1 MAIKLP
7 SIEDIKKSI
16 SKVSKT
22 GLLGPIAQYQ
32 ADPKYRETLKPVLS
46 TTKSFFQPYANLLGT
61 AGGTAT
67 LAGMN
72 TVGLGGT
79 KPAQRLE
86 QALRPSVNT
95 NYTTPRQITTTGA
108 KATGK
113 AMLGTALLSK
123 GIPAT
128 FTPSGAIGLGSV
140 GTLGG
145 VFNKA
150 GGGSF
155 TQGFSHGVGN
165 APYISGFVGYSNPFI
180 SKALSKTP
188 ISRLNPANTSIGAE
202 VTRRTTQGVANV
214 AEGLAMDPAM
224 GWKTTP
230 GSMAFD
236 FATGA
241 VLPSQFQ
248 TQKGSTKNFRMST
261 ETYKEIMTAE
271 DKLKNPKKY
280 IDKYMPKTFMT
291 RRARK
296 EAEKEA
302 VKSVVKEA
310 LEIVERTSAY
320 HLPNKYIDTLKTPQ
334 AKIKALVDL
343 HYQNKLTV
351 VPGLEFAEQKK
362 TTQAKGV
369 RPEEMGEAFYVD
381 ARGTILDV
389 ESHQLELYGRPEL
402 RVVTTPNELNIETK
416 SGFLPEQIETLKR
429 MFEKIKVKNP
439 NAKIIADTPTGGGT
453 FKNMDEL
460 LAISPTQASK
470 GVGFEAEMEALNA
483 PKKYPEIETDYAARN
498 PQDTTPIKS
507 SAEDEFE
514 MTLAQIKELD
524 DTPNNKFTGAIK
536 SFLNPIANLGTESKG
551 IIQKWRNKTL
561 EGNVKANQV
570 FNKFEEQ
577 FKGISGKEGLKYF
590 DAIETGNTTGLKG
603 ADALRQHYEL
613 ERQRAIDAG
622 IDVGYL
628 DNYLNHVWDNSM
640 EEIIKA
646 RGLGKNLPRGRK
658 IPTYNEGIKAGLTPK
673 YTNPSQLAAH
683 YTRAV
688 DLAIANKQFVDDMVS
703 SGKLLTRSQAQKA
716 GAYNWKAVDA
726 PFFPKAQT
734 RVDANKTVVEDYVAP
749 PELARSLNNMFEDKT
764 GNVILNAAANLS
776 KKVQDVSLSG
786 GLPFTPL
793 NAFSFANAIKDLQ
806 SGRIVA
812 PLKALVVSTLGDKP
826 AKNYFEQNSKYTK
839 MMASEG
845 IPSYSNMDFRNAY
858 KKATTNK
865 GFISTAK
872 TVLGE
877 KWDKMIS
884 EPTFKRFIPMLQVEF
899 YKDTYEGLIKN
910 GIKASEAQKVAANA
924 TKNFYG
930 IADSFT
936 RSKNADD
943 ALSAVFFAPR
953 FREAMVNFWGKNL
966 SAVRPKNWTN
976 KEYRANQKYIAGTI
990 LTYGLMSALNKELT
1004 GHYPWQNKPG
1014 KELALEIPIGEN
1026 EKGNERSWFIPLN
1039 PSIGTVP
1046 RRVIEAAG
1054 ELAGG
1059 DIAGAASKA
1068 GTFFSQPVSVG
1079 NQLLTNRTFYGGPI
1093 YDKDDSALGKVG
1105 KLAGYGFEQVSH
1117 PYIGEPLAV
1126 AQDRKKPITAAL
1138 NALELPFY
1146 ESASTKTTSKKPLFK
1161 FGASE
1166 AKAEAGLPT
1175 NRNDLKVLYKDATN
1189 IISGYAD
1196 NSSKIRTGLKTTQT
1210 LEEAQT
1216 ELVEAQ
1222 NLIRQMETENPE
1234 MVYKIGLEVYK
1245 SGGGKNVQER
1255 ADWAEKWLNKVKD
1268 KDQFNSWYNGMLE
1281 AGVITKDVLEELRE
1295 RGLNLNKYI
1304 SGGKVKTYGG
1314 GGSAPK
1320 FPKLALPSST
1330 AGSKT
1335 VNLQKYR
1342 LPEVKLKPI
1351 VAPRLRP

>member
-362 TTQAKGV
+362 TTQA
-369 RPEEMGEAFYVD
+369 
-381 ARGTILDV
+381 
-389 ESHQLELYGRPEL
+389 
-402 RVVTTPNELNIETK
+402 
-416 SGFLPEQIETLKR
+416 
-429 MFEKIKVKNP
+429 
-439 NAKIIADTPTGGGT
+439 
-453 FKNMDEL
+453 
-460 LAISPTQASK
+460 SK

-536 SFLNPIANLGTESKG
+536 SFLNPISNLGTESKG

-628 DNYLNHVWDNSM
+628 DNYLNHVWDNSI
-640 EEIIKA
+640 EEVIKA
-646 RGLGKNLPRGRK
+646 RGLGKNLPKGRV
-658 IPTYNEGIKAGLTPK
+658 IPTYREGVDAGLTPK

-826 AKNYFEQNSKYTK
+826 AKNYFEKNSKYTK

-858 KKATTNK
+858 KKTTTNR
-865 GFISTAK
+865 GFVSTAK

>member
-113 AMLGTALLSK
+113 AMLGTALLGK

-362 TTQAKGV
+362 TTQA
-369 RPEEMGEAFYVD
+369 
-381 ARGTILDV
+381 
-389 ESHQLELYGRPEL
+389 
-402 RVVTTPNELNIETK
+402 
-416 SGFLPEQIETLKR
+416 
-429 MFEKIKVKNP
+429 
-439 NAKIIADTPTGGGT
+439 
-453 FKNMDEL
+453 
-460 LAISPTQASK
+460 SK

-590 DAIETGNTTGLKG
+590 DAIETGNTKGLKG

-622 IDVGYL
+622 VDVGYL

-683 YTRAV
+683 YTGAV

-716 GAYNWKAVDA
+716 GAYNWKAIDA

-826 AKNYFEQNSKYTK
+826 AKNYFEKNSKYTK

-910 GIKASEAQKVAANA
+910 GVKASEAQKVAANA

-1014 KELALEIPIGEN
+1014 KELSLEIPIGED

-1059 DIAGAASKA
+1059 DIAGASSKA

-1126 AQDRKKPITAAL
+1126 AQGRKKPITAVL

-1222 NLIRQMETENPE
+1222 NLIRRMETENPE
-1234 MVYKIGLEVYK
+1234 MVYKIGLEVYE

>member
-46 TTKSFFQPYANLLGT
+46 TTKSFFQPGANLLGT

-86 QALRPSVNT
+86 QALRPSVIT
-95 NYTTPRQITTTGA
+95 NYTTPRQIATTGA

-113 AMLGTALLSK
+113 AMLGTALLGK
-123 GIPAT
+123 GIPVT

-140 GTLGG
+140 GTLSG

-155 TQGFSHGVGN
+155 TQGFAQGVGT
-165 APYISGFVGYSNPFI
+165 APYIQGFTGYSNPVI
-180 SKALSKTP
+180 SKVLTKTP
-188 ISRLNPANTSIGAE
+188 VSRLNTVNTGIGSE
-202 VTRRTTQGVANV
+202 ILRRTTQGAANV
-214 AEGLAMDPAM
+214 AEGLAMDPTM

-236 FATGA
+236 FAAGVA
-241 VLPSQFQ
+241 LPSQFAPNAQ
-248 TQKGSTKNFRMST
+248 GVKSSFALDEFTRAELAEAEAVFR
-261 ETYKEIMTAE
+261 EGA
-271 DKLKNPKKY
+271 DKY
-280 IDKYMPKTFMT
+280 IDS
-291 RRARK
+291 RANYSNPMARQR
-296 EAEKEA
+296 A
-302 VKSVVKEA
+302 VDNAQKLAREVVDRLTAKHFPDKVHKKMVGKDY
-310 LEIVERTSAY
+310 LEQIQV
-320 HLPNKYIDTLKTPQ
+320 LW
-334 AKIKALVDL
+334 DL
-343 HYQNKLTV
+343 SRENRLAN
-351 VPGLEFAEQKK
+351 VPGMGFAEQKK
-362 TTQAKGV
+362 
-369 RPEEMGEAFYVD
+369 
-381 ARGTILDV
+381 
-389 ESHQLELYGRPEL
+389 S
-402 RVVTTPNELNIETK
+402 TP
-416 SGFLPEQIETLKR
+416 
-429 MFEKIKVKNP
+429 
-439 NAKIIADTPTGGGT
+439 
-453 FKNMDEL
+453 
-460 LAISPTQASK
+460 ASK
-470 GVGFEAEMEALNA
+470 GVGFEAEMEALNT
-483 PKKYPEIETDYAARN
+483 PKKYPEIEMDYAVRN

-507 SAEDEFE
+507 STEDEFE

-536 SFLNPIANLGTESKG
+536 SFLNPISNLGTESKG

-590 DAIETGNTTGLKG
+590 DAIETGNTKGLKG

-622 IDVGYL
+622 IDVKYVN
-628 DNYLNHVWDNSM
+628 NYLNHVWDNSM

-646 RGLGKNLPRGRK
+646 RGLGKNLPRGRV
-658 IPTYNEGIKAGLTPK
+658 IPTYREGMSVGLTPK

-812 PLKALVVSTLGDKP
+812 PLKALVVSTLGDKS

-865 GFISTAK
+865 GFVNTAK

-910 GIKASEAQKVAANA
+910 GVKASEAQKVAANA

-943 ALSAVFFAPR
+943 ALSAVFFAPP
-953 FREAMVNFWGKNL
+953 FREAMVGFWGKNL
-966 SAVRPKNWTN
+966 LAVKPKNWTN

-1093 YDKDDSALGKVG
+1093 YGKDDSALGKVG
-1105 KLAGYGFEQVSH
+1105 KLAGYGLEQVTH
-1117 PYIGEPLAV
+1117 PYVGEPLAV
-1126 AQDRKKPITAAL
+1126 AQGRKKPVTAAL

-1166 AKAEAGLPT
+1166 ARAEAGLPT

-1189 IISGYAD
+1189 IINGYAD

-1216 ELVEAQ
+1216 ELVEAR

-1234 MVYKIGLEVYK
+1234 MVYKIGLDIYK
-1245 SGGGKNVQER
+1245 SGGGKNVQDR
-1255 ADWAEKWLNKVKD
+1255 ADWAEKWLNNAKS
-1268 KDQFNSWYNGMLE
+1268 KDQLNSWYNGMLE

-1314 GGSAPK
+1314 GGSAPN
-1320 FPKLALPSST
+1320 FPKLTLPAST

-1351 VAPRLRP
+1351 VASRLRP

>member
-362 TTQAKGV
+362 TTQA
-369 RPEEMGEAFYVD
+369 
-381 ARGTILDV
+381 
-389 ESHQLELYGRPEL
+389 
-402 RVVTTPNELNIETK
+402 
-416 SGFLPEQIETLKR
+416 
-429 MFEKIKVKNP
+429 
-439 NAKIIADTPTGGGT
+439 
-453 FKNMDEL
+453 
-460 LAISPTQASK
+460 SK

-551 IIQKWRNKTL
+551 MIQKWRNKTL

-865 GFISTAK
+865 GFVSTAK

-884 EPTFKRFIPMLQVEF
+884 EPTFKRFIPMLRVEF

-1014 KELALEIPIGEN
+1014 KELSLEIPIGKD
-1026 EKGNERSWFIPLN
+1026 EKGNERSWFIPLS